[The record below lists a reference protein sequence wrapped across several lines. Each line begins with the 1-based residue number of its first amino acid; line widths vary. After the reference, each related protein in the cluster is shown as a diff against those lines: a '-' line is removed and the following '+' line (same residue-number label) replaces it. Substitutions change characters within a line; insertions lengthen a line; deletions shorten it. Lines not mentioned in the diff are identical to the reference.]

1 MYILSTNGVYP
12 RHTDSKE
19 SVCSVNDSSHEER
32 RLFIHCP
39 AVWTPAFPVQP
50 SAATATVISL
60 AAMPHIYTESIVD
73 IGEKKQIAY
82 IV

>member
-1 MYILSTNGVYP
+1 MVFTLDTLTVKNQ
-12 RHTDSKE
+12 
-19 SVCSVNDSSHEER
+19 NDSSHGER

-39 AVWTPAFPVQP
+39 TVWTPAFPVQP

-60 AAMPHIYTESIVD
+60 AAMPHIYTEGIVD
-73 IGEKKQIAY
+73 ISEKKQIAN